1 MDSRSGEDI
10 LTQVCEPLNQPMRYH
25 LFDYVRTNFSMIK
38 MTIFLLIWKKHDFN
52 DNFPL
57 DLEETRFKYDQGENF
72 PFDLEETL
80 FLYDRTDNFPLIW
93 KKHAYVATLYRC
105 TMFSLHRTSN
115 SSNVCAHILS

>member
-10 LTQVCEPLNQPMRYH
+10 LTQVCEPFNQPMRYH
-25 LFDYVRTNFSMIK
+25 LFDYVRTKFSMII
-38 MTIFLLIWKKHDFN
+38 MTIFLLIRKKHDFN

-80 FLYDRTDNFPLIW
+80 FL
-93 KKHAYVATLYRC
+93 
-105 TMFSLHRTSN
+105 
-115 SSNVCAHILS
+115 